1 MATNNWQKVHQYDFQ
16 GSRDEIINQVRDSTG
31 GFTIV
36 IAGLKAWLEHNI
48 QLNLV
53 EDKFPKRIDERITL
67 AT

>member
-1 MATNNWQKVHQYDFQ
+1 LNQWPQTIGKKSTNYDFQ

-48 QLNLV
+48 QLNLM
-53 EDKFPKRIDERITL
+53 EDKFPKEL
-67 AT
+67 MKE